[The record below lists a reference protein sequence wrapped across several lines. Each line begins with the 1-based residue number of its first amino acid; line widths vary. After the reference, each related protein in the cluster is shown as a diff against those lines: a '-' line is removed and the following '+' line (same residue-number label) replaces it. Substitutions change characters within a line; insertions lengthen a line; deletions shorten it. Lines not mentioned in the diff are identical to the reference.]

1 MGCRSLLQGNLP
13 NPGTE
18 PASLMSPALTGGFL
32 TTRATWEAPV
42 ITMKGHKE
50 KSAKD
55 KVHGTTWEESRYKL
69 PEDLS

>member
-1 MGCRSLLQGNLP
+1 
-13 NPGTE
+13 
-18 PASLMSPALTGGFL
+18 MSPALTGGFL